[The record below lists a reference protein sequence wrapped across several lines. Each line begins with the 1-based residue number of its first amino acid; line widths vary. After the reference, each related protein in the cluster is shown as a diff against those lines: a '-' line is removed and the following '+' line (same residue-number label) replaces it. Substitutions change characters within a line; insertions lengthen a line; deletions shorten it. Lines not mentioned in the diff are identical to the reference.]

1 METNIFK
8 EGGER
13 PLKID
18 EIVLKYRD
26 SDRIFFR
33 MYFSLAEPGQR
44 AYQEHHH
51 TECEISAIVEGS
63 CQWRIGNQSIWT
75 QRGDVLVFGSDE
87 EHYITEICGQEPLKI
102 LNLQFEPRFL
112 WSPGSDLFDSRYLS
126 IFLNH
131 GPDFTNRI
139 PADTETAQ
147 QVSVLMHRMRQE
159 CTQAKPEY
167 DLMAKAQ
174 LLLVL
179 GYLGRHYHRA
189 LAAPQMQSG
198 LHLKQLE
205 EALNY
210 IDSNLTGELTLEEI
224 AHSAGMSRSYFCAV
238 FKKLNGLSVWDYIT
252 KKRIAL
258 AVDYIRKGEHTI
270 TQIAILCG
278 YNTMANFNR
287 SFKMVTHCTP
297 SQYRKNL

>member
-1 METNIFK
+1 MKT
-8 EGGER
+8 
-13 PLKID
+13 D

-26 SDRIFFR
+26 SDRVFFR
-33 MYFSLAEPGQR
+33 MYYSAAEPGLR
-44 AYQEHHH
+44 PYREHHH
-51 TECEISAIVEGS
+51 TECEISAIVAGT
-63 CQWRIGNQSIWT
+63 CQWRIGDAVIQT
-75 QRGDVLVFGSDE
+75 RQGDVLVFGSDE
-87 EHYITEICGQEPLKI
+87 EHYITEISGREPLKI

-112 WSPGSDLFDSRYLS
+112 WSPGNELFDSRYLS

-131 GPDFTNRI
+131 GPDFANRI
-139 PADTETAQ
+139 PAQTHTAEA
-147 QVSVLMHRMRQE
+147 VSDLMHQMYRE
-159 CTQAKPEY
+159 CRTMEPEF

-174 LLLVL
+174 LLLIL
-179 GYLGRHYHRA
+179 GHLGRRYQAA
-189 LAAPQMQSG
+189 LSAPRLQSG

-238 FKKLNGLSVWDYIT
+238 FKRLNGLSVWDYIT

-258 AVDYIRKGEHTI
+258 AVDYIRKGEHSV
-270 TQIAILCG
+270 TQIAMLCG

-297 SQYRKNL
+297 SQYRKNI

>member
-1 METNIFK
+1 M
-8 EGGER
+8 
-13 PLKID
+13 KID

-33 MYFSLAEPGQR
+33 MYFSTAEPGLR
-44 AYQEHHH
+44 PYREHHH

-63 CQWRIGNQSIWT
+63 CQWRIGLQTVQSR
-75 QRGDVLVFGSDE
+75 RGDVLVFGSDE
-87 EHYITEICGQEPLKI
+87 EHYIINISGSEPLKI

-112 WSPGSDLFDSRYLS
+112 WSPGNELFDSRYLG

-131 GPDFTNRI
+131 GPDFANRI
-139 PADTETAQ
+139 PADSQTAR
-147 QVSVLMHRMRQE
+147 QVSQLMHRMRRECVQE
-159 CTQAKPEY
+159 EPEY

-174 LLLVL
+174 LLLIL
-179 GYLGRHYHRA
+179 GHLGRRYHTA
-189 LAAPQMQSG
+189 LTAPKLQSG

-205 EALNY
+205 DALNY
-210 IDSNLTGELTLEEI
+210 IDGNLTGELTLDQI

-252 KKRIAL
+252 KKRISL
-258 AVDYIRKGEHTI
+258 AVDYIRKGEYTV
-270 TQIAILCG
+270 TQIAMLCG

-297 SQYRKNL
+297 SQYKKNLQ